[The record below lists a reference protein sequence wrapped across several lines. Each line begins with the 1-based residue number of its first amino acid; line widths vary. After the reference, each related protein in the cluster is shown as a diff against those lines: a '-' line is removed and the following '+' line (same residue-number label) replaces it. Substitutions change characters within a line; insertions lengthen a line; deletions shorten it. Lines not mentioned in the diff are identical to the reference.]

1 MDMFLLA
8 LERHFLIVVAA
19 VGLAICVAVPLAVW
33 ARRHVFASA
42 LILGFGNLISTIPS
56 IALYGLMMPLLS
68 VWDVGIGRVP
78 AIVALFLY
86 SQLPMVRNTL
96 VGLRGTDPSV
106 VDAAVGMGMTERQL
120 LFKIRLPLALPMIMA
135 GIRTS
140 TVMGTGVASIA
151 AYIGAGGFG
160 TYIIRGIATSDRKMI
175 LIGAFGASGLAISL
189 DLVLHR
195 IQRILER
202 RVRR

>member
-96 VGLRGTDPSV
+96 VGLRGTDQSV

-160 TYIIRGIATSDRKMI
+160 TYIIRGIATSDRKTI

>member
-19 VGLAICVAVPLAVW
+19 VGLAICVAVPLAMW
-33 ARRHVFASA
+33 ARKHVFASA

-120 LFKIRLPLALPMIMA
+120 LFKIRLPLALP
-135 GIRTS
+135 
-140 TVMGTGVASIA
+140 
-151 AYIGAGGFG
+151 
-160 TYIIRGIATSDRKMI
+160 
-175 LIGAFGASGLAISL
+175 
-189 DLVLHR
+189 
-195 IQRILER
+195 
-202 RVRR
+202 

>member
-160 TYIIRGIATSDRKMI
+160 TYIIRGIATSDRKTI

>member
-19 VGLAICVAVPLAVW
+19 VGFAICVAVPLAVW

-160 TYIIRGIATSDRKMI
+160 TYIIRGIATSDRKTI

>member
-8 LERHFLIVVAA
+8 LERHFLIVVIA

-42 LILGFGNLISTIPS
+42 LLLGFGNLISTVPS

-96 VGLRGTDPSV
+96 VGLHGTDPSV

-160 TYIIRGIATSDRKMI
+160 TYIIRGIAASDRKTI

-189 DLVLHR
+189 DLLLHG